1 MIEFQ
6 GVAAGYGRED
16 VLHDVTFTVPDGSVT
31 TLVGPNGCGKTTLL
45 RAAAG
50 QLPLR
55 SGSILLD
62 GRPLN
67 RYDRKSLARTAAF
80 MPQLRSVPAITVEA
94 LVSHGRFPYLG
105 FSRRLSAGDREA
117 VRRAMDETGVSAWSG
132 RDLRELSGG
141 ERQRVYIAMA
151 LAQDT
156 RVIFLDEPT
165 TYLDPGRQFELLEL
179 IASLNQRGKTV
190 VMVLHDLAHALR
202 YSSQLLLLEG
212 GRTVLCASPEAMLK
226 SGCLEQVFGIRIH
239 RAGEG
244 YYFTPG
250 AAERQDHA

>member
-1 MIEFQ
+1 MIEFH
-6 GVAAGYGRED
+6 GVTAGYGRED

-31 TLVGPNGCGKTTLL
+31 TLIGPNGCGKTTLL

-55 SGSILLD
+55 SGDILLD
-62 GRPLN
+62 GRPLAS
-67 RYDRKSLARTAAF
+67 YDRKALARTAAF
-80 MPQLRSVPAITVEA
+80 VPQVRSVPAITVEA
-94 LVSHGRFPYLG
+94 LVSHGRFPHLG
-105 FSRRLSAGDREA
+105 FSRRMCSDDREA
-117 VRRAMDETGVSAWSG
+117 VRQAMEATGVTEWAR

-156 RVIFLDEPT
+156 RGIFLDEPT

-179 IASLNQRGKTV
+179 ITALNRRGKTV

-202 YSSQLLLLEG
+202 YSSQLLLLDR
-212 GRTVLCASPEAMLK
+212 GRTVLCAPPEELFE
-226 SGCLEQVFGIRIH
+226 SGELERVFGVRAH
-239 RAGEG
+239 RAGAD

-250 AAERQDHA
+250 GADEE

>member
-1 MIEFQ
+1 MLEFH
-6 GVAAGYGRED
+6 GVTIGYGKED

-31 TLVGPNGCGKTTLL
+31 TLIGPNGCGKTTLL

-50 QLPLR
+50 QLPLC
-55 SGSILLD
+55 SGEILLD
-62 GRPLN
+62 GRPLAS
-67 RYDRKSLARTAAF
+67 YDRKALARTAAF
-80 MPQLRSVPAITVEA
+80 MPQTRAVPSITVEA

-105 FSRRLSAGDREA
+105 FSRRMRAGDREV
-117 VRRAMDETGVSAWSG
+117 VRQAMEASGIMEWAG

-179 IASLNQRGKTV
+179 IASLDCQGKTV

-202 YSSQLLLLEG
+202 YSDQLLLLDR
-212 GRTVLCASPEAMLK
+212 GRTVLRGPPEELYQ
-226 SGCLEQVFGIRIH
+226 SGELERVFGVRVH
-239 RAGEG
+239 RAGKD

-250 AAERQDHA
+250 I